1 MILSLSN
8 LFKAFLGPQTLSKF
22 FILLKLLNFQNLIPS
37 IPEDIK
43 ILLSSSNKM
52 EYITFE

>member
-8 LFKAFLGPQTLSKF
+8 LFKAFLAPQTLSKF
-22 FILLKLLNFQNLIPS
+22 FILLKLLKFQNLIPS

-43 ILLSSSNKM
+43 ILLSSSNKI
-52 EYITFE
+52 EYIAFE

>member
-8 LFKAFLGPQTLSKF
+8 LFKAFLAPQTLSKF
-22 FILLKLLNFQNLIPS
+22 FILLKLLKFQNLIPS

-43 ILLSSSNKM
+43 ILLSSSNKI